1 MSLTSFVPAAV
12 PSDFQS
18 SARPYAL
25 RALKKSVWLALVRY
39 HGWLPP
45 RPRLTSLTS
54 LVPGPVP
61 SDFQSSLPYPAPR
74 ALKKV
79 LPWNLVNPQGSL
91 LFGVPP
97 AVTPG
102 LMSLTSFVPAAVP
115 SDFQGS
121 SPCRPSLAG
130 KMRARLIF
138 TKERQFDE
146 LPS

>member
-1 MSLTSFVPAAV
+1 
-12 PSDFQS
+12 
-18 SARPYAL
+18 
-25 RALKKSVWLALVRY
+25 
-39 HGWLPP
+39 
-45 RPRLTSLTS
+45 
-54 LVPGPVP
+54 
-61 SDFQSSLPYPAPR
+61 LPYPAAR

-102 LMSLTSFVPAAVP
+102 LMSLTSFVPTAVP

-121 SPCRPSLAG
+121 SPCMPSLAG
-130 KMRARLIF
+130 KMRARLVL

-146 LPS
+146 LPSGPALMFFTSSVPDAVPSDLQSS